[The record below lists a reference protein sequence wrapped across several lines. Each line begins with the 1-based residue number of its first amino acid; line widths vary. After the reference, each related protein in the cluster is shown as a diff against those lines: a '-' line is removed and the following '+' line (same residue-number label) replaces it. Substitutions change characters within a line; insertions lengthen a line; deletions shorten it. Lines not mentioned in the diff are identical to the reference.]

1 MGQENTNV
9 GRRNFLRMT
18 GAGIVAAGAGATA
31 TQALALNSLADSESS
46 GGVTP
51 QPSPEFAPDL
61 TTADIMI
68 ETLIAWGATHCF
80 GVVGDGINS
89 IIEAL
94 RKRQDR
100 IKYIGVRHEEAAA
113 FMASGFAKHTGQ
125 LGVCVGTTGPG
136 AVHLLNGL
144 YDANM
149 DGSPVVAIT
158 GMTFHDLIGTRYQ
171 QGVDTTKLMQDV
183 ALYNVEVTG
192 PEHAVIVTNRACRV
206 ALGDRGVAHLTVSKD
221 TQMMRLPADRR
232 STGNPGA
239 RTSSSW
245 MPVVNRPPADQLRA
259 AADVLNSGRKVAI
272 LAGQGALNARAEVTE
287 VADLIGAPVAKALLG
302 KAVLADNSP
311 LTTGGIGHLGTAP
324 SSWAMKNCDT
334 VFIIGSTMPWFEYY
348 PKSGQA
354 RGVQIDMKS
363 DRIGL
368 RYPVEIGLVG
378 DAKATLAALIP
389 LLQRQTDRGFLQET
403 QSRMVDWN
411 RLLAE
416 VETTSRAPLR
426 PQMVIKAV
434 SDLIADDAVI
444 SLDCGA
450 NTHFAARNLM
460 LRPGQRLT
468 GTGMMASMAPGLPF
482 AIAGQL
488 AYPDR
493 QSVAIVGDGE
503 FAMLMAEMTTAVQ
516 HNLPVKIIL
525 LKNNSLAEV
534 KFEQIGL
541 GYPSFGCDLSP
552 IDFVAFARAC
562 GAEGYRC
569 ERPEEVRPAIQAA
582 LRSPRPALVEAV
594 VDADEK
600 PTDPDELRF

>member
-221 TQMMRLPADRR
+221 TQMIRLPADRR

-302 KAVLADNSP
+302 KAVLADDSP

-493 QSVAIVGDGE
+493 QSVAIVGDGG

>member
-1 MGQENTNV
+1 
-9 GRRNFLRMT
+9 
-18 GAGIVAAGAGATA
+18 
-31 TQALALNSLADSESS
+31 
-46 GGVTP
+46 
-51 QPSPEFAPDL
+51 
-61 TTADIMI
+61 
-68 ETLIAWGATHCF
+68 
-80 GVVGDGINS
+80 VVGDGINS

-171 QGVDTTKLMQDV
+171 QAIDTTKLMQDV

-192 PEHAVIVTNRACRV
+192 PEHAVLVTNRACRA

-221 TQMMRLPADRR
+221 TQMMRLAADKR
-232 STGNPGA
+232 SMGNPGA

-245 MPVVNRPPADQLRA
+245 MPVVNQPPADQLRA

-272 LAGQGALNARAEVTE
+272 LVGQGALNARAEVTE
-287 VADLIGAPVAKALLG
+287 VADLLGAPVAKALLG
-302 KAVLADNSP
+302 KAVLADDSP
-311 LTTGGIGHLGTAP
+311 FTTGGIGHLGTAP
-324 SSWAMKNCDT
+324 SSWAMKNCDA
-334 VFIIGSTMPWFEYY
+334 VFIVGSTMPWFEYY
-348 PKSGQA
+348 PKPGQA
-354 RGVQIDMKS
+354 RGVQIDTKP

-389 LLQRQTDRGFLQET
+389 LLQRRSDRSFLQEA
-403 QSRMVDWN
+403 QGRMAGWN

-416 VETTSRAPLR
+416 IETTSRAPLR

-493 QSVAIVGDGE
+493 QSVAIVGDGG

-516 HNLPVKIIL
+516 HNLPVKIIV

-534 KFEQIGL
+534 KFEQIEL
-541 GYPSFGCDLSP
+541 GNPSFGCDLSP

-582 LRSPRPALVEAV
+582 LISPRPALVEAI
-594 VDADEK
+594 VDPDEK
-600 PTDPDELRF
+600 PTDPDELRI

>member
-1 MGQENTNV
+1 MGPEESSI
-9 GRRNFLRMT
+9 GRRNFLQMT

-31 TQALALNSLADSESS
+31 MPALASSPSAASESS
-46 GGVTP
+46 NGIVS
-51 QPSPEFAPDL
+51 QPSPQFAPDL
-61 TTADIMI
+61 TTADIMV

-80 GVVGDGINS
+80 GIVGDGINS

-94 RKRQDR
+94 RKRQDQ

-144 YDANM
+144 YDAHM
-149 DGSPVVAIT
+149 DGAPVVAIT

-192 PEHAVIVTNRACRV
+192 PEHAVLVTNRACRI

-221 TQMMRLPADRR
+221 TQMMRLAADKR
-232 STGNPGA
+232 SMGNPGA

-245 MPVVNRPPADQLRA
+245 TPVVNQPPADQLRA
-259 AADVLNSGRKVAI
+259 AADILNNGRKVAI
-272 LAGQGALNARAEVTE
+272 LVGQGALNARAEVTE
-287 VADLIGAPVAKALLG
+287 VADLLGAPVAKALLG
-302 KAVLADNSP
+302 KAVLADDSP
-311 LTTGGIGHLGTAP
+311 FTTGGIGHLGTAP
-324 SSWAMKNCDT
+324 SSWAMKNCDA
-334 VFIIGSTMPWFEYY
+334 VLIVGSTMPWFEYY
-348 PKSGQA
+348 PKPGQA
-354 RGVQIDMKS
+354 RGVQIDVKP

-378 DAKATLAALIP
+378 DAKATLEALIP
-389 LLQRQTDRGFLQET
+389 MLQRQSDRGFLLVAKF
-403 QSRMVDWN
+403 RMADWN

-416 VETTSRAPLR
+416 IETTARAPLR

-434 SDLIADDAVI
+434 GDLIADDAVI

-450 NTHFAARNLM
+450 NTHFAARNLR

-493 QSVAIVGDGE
+493 QSVAIVGDGG

-516 HNLPVKIIL
+516 HNLPVKIVV

-534 KFEQIGL
+534 KFEQMEL
-541 GYPSFGCDLSP
+541 GNPSFGCELSP

-562 GAEGYRC
+562 GADGFRC
-569 ERPEEVRPAIQAA
+569 EQPDEVRPAIQAA
-582 LRSPRPALVEAV
+582 LRSSRPALVEAV
-594 VDADEK
+594 VDPEEK
-600 PTDPDELRF
+600 PTDPEELRI